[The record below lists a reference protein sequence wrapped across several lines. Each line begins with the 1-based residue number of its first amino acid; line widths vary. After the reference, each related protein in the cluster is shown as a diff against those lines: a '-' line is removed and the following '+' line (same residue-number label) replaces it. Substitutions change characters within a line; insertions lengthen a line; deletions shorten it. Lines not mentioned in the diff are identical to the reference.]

1 MSNCRAIVIVWLAI
15 CLALSAGCAL
25 FAPPPRPDPPPVV
38 VECPRL
44 PPPPP
49 MPEPIQSDYLSRTE
63 SVYSELLQ
71 RLMPLL
77 CRPASSEPGSG
88 Q

>member
-15 CLALSAGCAL
+15 CLALSAACATS
-25 FAPPPRPDPPPVV
+25 APPPPAPPPVV
-38 VECPRL
+38 IECPRL

-49 MPEPIQSDYLSRTE
+49 MPEIRSDYLSR
-63 SVYSELLQ
+63 SEKLFTDWLQ

-77 CRPASSEPGSG
+77 CRPASSERGSER
-88 Q
+88 